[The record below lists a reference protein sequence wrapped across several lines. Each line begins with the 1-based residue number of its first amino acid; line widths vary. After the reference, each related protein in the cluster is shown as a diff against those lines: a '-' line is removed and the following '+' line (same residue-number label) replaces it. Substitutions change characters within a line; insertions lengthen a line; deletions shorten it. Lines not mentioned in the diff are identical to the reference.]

1 MTLEE
6 QLRALLAESLA
17 GLTEAPPEPTPDE
30 DEFPE
35 IEVDAPPPE
44 PRPAKKAP
52 ARQAQPGRA
61 APAPTPAP
69 LPAAPVVPPAPPRLF
84 TPEMMEELEVSL
96 RAAQRSLARVQDA
109 LAVMRQATG
118 WPGSYQAPVL
128 RRPSSS
134 VRPPAEHVGP
144 NERPIPALPAAQI
157 FGPPGSRWITA
168 PSVLPS
174 DLITEEGPPISYQ
187 GEE

>member
-6 QLRALLAESLA
+6 QTRALLAESLA
-17 GLTEAPPEPTPDE
+17 GLAEAPPEPTPDE

-35 IEVDAPPPE
+35 IEVDAP
-44 PRPAKKAP
+44 RPASPPPKKPLVRPAP
-52 ARQAQPGRA
+52 P
-61 APAPTPAP
+61 APAP
-69 LPAAPVVPPAPPRLF
+69 VVAPPAPPRLF

-96 RAAQRSLARVQDA
+96 RAAQRGLARIQDA

-118 WPGSYQAPVL
+118 WPGAYQEPVL
-128 RRPSSS
+128 RRPSIPA
-134 VRPPAEHVGP
+134 RPAVAPAGP
-144 NERPIPALPAAQI
+144 NDRPALPAAQI
-157 FGPPGSRWITA
+157 FGPPGSRWSTA

>member
-6 QLRALLAESLA
+6 QLRALLAEGLA

-30 DEFPE
+30 AEFPE
-35 IEVDAPPPE
+35 IEVDAPPPA
-44 PRPAKKAP
+44 PRPAKKALGRPAGP
-52 ARQAQPGRA
+52 ARPAPVPPPA
-61 APAPTPAP
+61 PPPEAPA
-69 LPAAPVVPPAPPRLF
+69 VPPAPPRLF

-96 RAAQRSLARVQDA
+96 RAAQRGLARVQDA

-128 RRPSSS
+128 RRPGSPPRPVPAAVVSSD
-134 VRPPAEHVGP
+134 
-144 NERPIPALPAAQI
+144 RPIPALPAAQI
-157 FGPPGSRWITA
+157 FGPPGSRWSTA